1 MSKKTLL
8 SENQVRQF
16 MKYADIG
23 TLADGFVNE
32 MYDGLAEEEE
42 IEAVADI
49 EADLGADLGDELAA
63 EEEVEAE
70 EPAATDEAEIQNL
83 VQAIADA
90 IEGETGVAV
99 NVEGGEDAAPE
110 EEIMEPAD
118 EPPLDDEAVAD
129 IDLDT
134 EDDLAEM
141 VAERVQRRVKQ
152 LARTQ
157 RLAEA
162 KAARIDGIADRILAR
177 ISKGE

>member
-42 IEAVADI
+42 QEVEVAADI
-49 EADLGADLGDELAA
+49 EGGEDAA
-63 EEEVEAE
+63 PEEEIMEPPE

-118 EPPLDDEAVAD
+118 EPPLDDEAVTD

-134 EDDLAEM
+134 EDELAEM
-141 VAERVQRRVKQ
+141 IAERVQRRVKQ
-152 LARTQ
+152 LAKTQ